1 MVQLGLLGLMLLAE
15 EDYVPC
21 SNLPPMTCATLW
33 PSQLSVCVLTSLI
46 QLPLPLFW
54 SCRLIALN
62 KNTGVRPIGIGDTA
76 RRNIAKAVLM
86 VTRSDIQEAAGSLQL
101 CAGQISGIEAAVH
114 AVDALFQRDET
125 EAILLVDASNAFN
138 SLKRLSALHNIH
150 RLRPSPATALINT
163 YRAPGLLLSFL
174 SMVRCSTPV
183 KASLKETPSLCQC
196 MHLQQFPLLRSYS
209 VIWLMLV
216 KCGMQMMPLLLGKSL
231 DYVSGGVNY
240 PHKVPSM
247 ATLPMPPKRGWS
259 QK

>member
-1 MVQLGLLGLMLLAE
+1 MLLMRCFNEMRQRPFCLWMQATHLTLLSVSLPYITFI
-15 EDYVPC
+15 DCVP
-21 SNLPPMTCATLW
+21 LQP
-33 PSQLSVCVLTSLI
+33 QLSS
-46 QLPLPLFW
+46 
-54 SCRLIALN
+54 
-62 KNTGVRPIGIGDTA
+62 
-76 RRNIAKAVLM
+76 
-86 VTRSDIQEAAGSLQL
+86 
-101 CAGQISGIEAAVH
+101 
-114 AVDALFQRDET
+114 
-125 EAILLVDASNAFN
+125 
-138 SLKRLSALHNIH
+138 IH
-150 RLRPSPATALINT
+150 T
-163 YRAPGLLLSFL
+163 GLLLSFL